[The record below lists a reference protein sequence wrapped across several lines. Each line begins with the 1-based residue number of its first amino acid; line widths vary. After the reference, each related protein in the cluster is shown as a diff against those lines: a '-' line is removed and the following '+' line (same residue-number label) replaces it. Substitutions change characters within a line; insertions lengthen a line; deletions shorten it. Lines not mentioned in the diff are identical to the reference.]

1 MASARQ
7 LAAAATRVGGLMP
20 MPLSDA
26 EIEAMEAKS
35 AAPAQPKGGLSDADI
50 EALEAKSSPN
60 PAPKPSPADSAMRGL
75 SRGVTFGFADK
86 TSAGVNAVRDYLMNK
101 YGQYGDI
108 SKNFDIGKDY
118 EKNLNA
124 IKKTDETSKEANPWT
139 YGAANLTGGV
149 LSPVN
154 KVIAPIA
161 ASGKGGTLAKMAA
174 GAVGGGI
181 AGAGESQAH
190 PLNSPDEAL
199 RFGGDILQG
208 AALGGATTGALDLVG
223 KGISKLA
230 PDSLREMAGERLV
243 KAGTGQNKRAI
254 SAMRATGAA
263 DESGN
268 ALELA
273 GRILGRADEAGPAT
287 VGFID
292 KAETILPKV
301 QSKQKFFGKAIGAT
315 ADAIDSAMP
324 NAVDGKKISQK
335 ILDYA
340 ASLPETEQT
349 KPIINRLMNEA
360 QNFENRGQMSF
371 ADAQALKESFK
382 FKPMD
387 SSTHTFGQEASN
399 KLNSIMR
406 KEMNDTASQ
415 VAQVAPESSDL
426 RNLAGN
432 YLENK
437 GKYQVYKQIG
447 DAAQKRVDANL
458 SNRSVAPSDY
468 AAGATGL
475 LASAAHGA
483 GAIKSAVIAGA
494 ASLANR
500 TARQYGSALMGR
512 SMQGLADI
520 LDKSP
525 EVLGKFTGAILDAA
539 NRGPNALTVTHALL
553 MKNPEYSQIV
563 GGQGP

>member
-1 MASARQ
+1 MA
-7 LAAAATRVGGLMP
+7 
-20 MPLSDA
+20 LSDA
-26 EIEAMEAKS
+26 EIEAMESK
-35 AAPAQPKGGLSDADI
+35 AAPKGLSDDEV
-50 EALEAKSSPN
+50 EAMSGGSKA
-60 PAPKPSPADSAMRGL
+60 PAPSMADSAMRGTA
-75 SRGVTFGFADK
+75 RGLTFGFADK
-86 TSAGVNAVRDYLMNK
+86 ASAGVNAVRDYLQNK
-101 YGQYGDI
+101 YGRYGDV
-108 SKNFDIGKDY
+108 SDKFDIGKDY
-118 EKNLNA
+118 DKNLNA
-124 IKKTDETSKEANPWT
+124 IKKTDETSKQSNPWT
-139 YGAANLTGGV
+139 YGAANLAASV
-149 LSPVN
+149 ASPVN
-154 KVIAPIA
+154 KLIAPIA
-161 ASGKGGTLAKMAA
+161 TIGRGGTLAKMAA

-190 PLNSPDEAL
+190 PLSSPDEAM

-208 AALGGATTGALDLVG
+208 AALGGATTGALDVAA

-273 GRILGRADEAGPAT
+273 GRTLGRADEAGPAA
-287 VGFID
+287 VGFVD
-292 KAETILPKV
+292 KAESILPNV
-301 QSKQKFFGKAIGAT
+301 QAKQKFFGQAIGKT

-340 ASLPETEQT
+340 SSLPETEQT

-360 QNFENRGQMSF
+360 QNFEKRGQMTF
-371 ADAQALKESFK
+371 ADAQKLKESFK

-399 KLNSIMR
+399 KLNGIMR
-406 KEMNDTASQ
+406 REMNDTASQ
-415 VAQVAPESSDL
+415 MSQVAPEGSDL
-426 RNLAGN
+426 KNLAGN

-437 GKYQVYKQIG
+437 GKYQVYKQVG
-447 DAAQKRVDANL
+447 EAGQKRVDANL
-458 SNRSVAPSDY
+458 SNRSMSPSDY
-468 AAGATGL
+468 AAGATGM
-475 LASAAHGA
+475 LAAAAHGG
-483 GAIKSAVIAGA
+483 GAVKSAIIATA
-494 ASLANR
+494 ASLANK
-500 TARQYGSALMGR
+500 TARQYGSAFMGR
-512 SMQGLADI
+512 SMQGLADV

-525 EVLGKFTGAILDAA
+525 EVLGKFSSAILDAA
-539 NRGPNALTVTHALL
+539 NRGPNALAATHAML

-563 GGQGP
+563 GGQGL